1 MKDFRTSAKQI
12 EEMYNKLEKSK
23 WIKFIGYGFKTLTT
37 GKLYEL
43 VDEYE
48 DTYII
53 KNDYGNLF
61 EIGFCYFEIY
71 NNKKEELISIEAK
84 KRAAELMMLKD
95 GYKPK
100 DSIVE
105 SVISQFKK
113 RSEVG
118 IAKYGVTLD
127 RTDLSTLDWINH
139 AQQEAMDFCLY
150 LEKLK
155 QEFTPGKFGLK
166 EIKETWKP

>member
-1 MKDFRTSAKQI
+1 MKDFRTKAKEI
-12 EEMYNKLEKSK
+12 ENMYNE
-23 WIKFIGYGFKTLTT
+23 IDKT
-37 GKLYEL
+37 K
-43 VDEYE
+43 
-48 DTYII
+48 I
-53 KNDYGNLF
+53 
-61 EIGFCYFEIY
+61 
-71 NNKKEELISIEAK
+71 EELISIEAK
-84 KRAAELMMLKD
+84 RRAAELMMLKD

-155 QEFTPGKFGLK
+155 QEFTSGKFGLK

>member
-1 MKDFRTSAKQI
+1 MKDFRTRAKEIEQEYNDLLKAAIDKEYKDMMAKQ
-12 EEMYNKLEKSK
+12 
-23 WIKFIGYGFKTLTT
+23 
-37 GKLYEL
+37 
-43 VDEYE
+43 
-48 DTYII
+48 
-53 KNDYGNLF
+53 
-61 EIGFCYFEIY
+61 
-71 NNKKEELISIEAK
+71 
-84 KRAAELMMLKD
+84 RAENYMMLKD

-155 QEFTPGKFGLK
+155 QEFTGSEFGLK
-166 EIKETWKP
+166 EFIERWKP